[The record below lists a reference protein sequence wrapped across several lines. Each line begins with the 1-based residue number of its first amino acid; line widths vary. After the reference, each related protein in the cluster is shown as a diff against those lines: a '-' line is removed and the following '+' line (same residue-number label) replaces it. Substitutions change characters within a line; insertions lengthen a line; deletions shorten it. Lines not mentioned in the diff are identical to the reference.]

1 MADYRDPKV
10 TETDDGG
17 MGKWIGWLI
26 AGLVGL
32 LLLAWLLGWFSGP
45 EVAEVDEVEPV
56 AVETVETDGVLI
68 DEADAVETEV
78 TDITGDVEGDEG
90 LIELDTEVEVVE
102 EIPNN

>member
-26 AGLVGL
+26 SGLVGL